1 VETDWE
7 GLMGAMPKLT
17 QLFEQMRT
25 DGVVFFPEGSR
36 TDGSVCL
43 ATHNP
48 DFACRYDMHE
58 ESEYLPEDKE

>member
-1 VETDWE
+1 
-7 GLMGAMPKLT
+7 MPKLT